1 MVFFKAIGK
10 YLNQASENYG
20 NFIVVGDFNINI
32 RQASPESHKLDEFLS
47 LFSLTN
53 IIKSNTCFTNS
64 FTIDLFLI
72 NKPNFFKKKKKKN
85 AIETGFS
92 DHYKVICTF
101 LKSCYDKL
109 KPKTFCYRSYK
120 KFNEANFLNGVKN
133 CDFSLK
139 IDDPNEK
146 YYFLTN
152 TFINNVNNHAP
163 LKKKFMRRNQAHF
176 MTINLRKEVYTRNR
190 LGNKFCKTLLRK
202 MKNYTKSKETYVL
215 PLK

>member
-32 RQASPESHKLDEFLS
+32 RQASPGSHKIDEFLS
-47 LFSLTN
+47 LFSLT
-53 IIKSNTCFTNS
+53 ILIKSNTCFTNS
-64 FTIDLFLI
+64 LTIELFLI
-72 NKPNFFKKKKKKN
+72 NKPNFFQKTN
-85 AIETGFS
+85 AIKTGFS
-92 DHYKVICTF
+92 DHYKLICTF
-101 LKSCYDKL
+101 FKSCY
-109 KPKTFCYRSYK
+109 
-120 KFNEANFLNGVKN
+120 
-133 CDFSLK
+133 
-139 IDDPNEK
+139 
-146 YYFLTN
+146 
-152 TFINNVNNHAP
+152 NHAP

-215 PLK
+215 PLKWNA